1 MKFIYCCVFILLIS
15 SCNNKKTAAIQEI
28 EKPESSRVK
37 KHDQLASIQ
46 SKFQLDIDTWK
57 EYENLAIFLQQ
68 YTSISPN
75 NALNNSRELNDIAKS
90 LVDSLKPAIFETPA
104 FNARVNLLYNET
116 LRLYDMSSIPA
127 IKANEVNNHIDK
139 ILNAFSSINSKIN
152 TTLKQR
158 ELELTVEDISFKK
171 KIPKKKTTAEFDIKK
186 FTPRSKKKT
195 KSKGKLN
202 KNFSKKSQKIM
213 LFEEDLLEEKKNNRK
228 RKKMVRKKLIKNISV
243 LLIMVAGI
251 YSCEK
256 GDSKNIDT
264 NKQVSTENIDIFLND
279 WHKAASKANYSDY
292 FSKMD
297 SISVFIGTDAT
308 ENWSKNQFQ
317 KFSKPYFD
325 DGKAWDFKTLE
336 RHIYTSK
343 SGDFIWFDEL
353 LDTWM
358 GVCRGSGVIEM
369 VDGKLKI
376 KHYVLSL
383 TVPNDVI
390 DEVIKINSNFLP
402 QRLNKLMPLN

>member
-171 KIPKKKTTAEFDIKK
+171 KIPKKKTTTEFDIKK

-228 RKKMVRKKLIKNISV
+228 RKKNGKKK
-243 LLIMVAGI
+243 
-251 YSCEK
+251 
-256 GDSKNIDT
+256 T
-264 NKQVSTENIDIFLND
+264 N
-279 WHKAASKANYSDY
+279 
-292 FSKMD
+292 
-297 SISVFIGTDAT
+297 
-308 ENWSKNQFQ
+308 
-317 KFSKPYFD
+317 
-325 DGKAWDFKTLE
+325 
-336 RHIYTSK
+336 
-343 SGDFIWFDEL
+343 
-353 LDTWM
+353 
-358 GVCRGSGVIEM
+358 
-369 VDGKLKI
+369 
-376 KHYVLSL
+376 
-383 TVPNDVI
+383 
-390 DEVIKINSNFLP
+390 
-402 QRLNKLMPLN
+402 